1 MTRLKNLKTILN
13 TRPEHKL
20 LIACL
25 KSHMD
30 QKNAL
35 DIKELLTQK
44 IDWDYFHRIVA
55 LHGVL
60 PIIYTNLKNIAQD
73 SVPVK
78 EMNHLKEQYLANVQ
92 RNLILTGELLKI
104 MDLFESNG
112 IEAIPLKGPVFA
124 ESVYGSLSLRQFVDL
139 DILVH
144 KSNILKVKQLF
155 LEREYRLLAELE
167 PVEIEKYLISQ
178 YNFHFYNTQNNISIE
193 LHWDISSMND
203 HFQIDPNQLWDDVR
217 QVLISGKKV
226 LSFAPEN
233 LLLILCIHG
242 SRHNWK
248 RLKWICDVAKLIQVH
263 QKMDWNFIIEFA
275 KNTGSKRV
283 LMLGVFLAFDLLGV
297 HLPSAMIEGFR
308 SNRPVQSLAKKI
320 YKWQFTMI
328 DYDIHKT
335 PLFRILLR
343 ERIRDRIALLFL
355 YSKWLLSPNEIDRS
369 FILLPPLLSFLYFF
383 VRPIRLI
390 SQYGFGFVFSLKK
403 K

>member
-139 DILVH
+139 DILVRKKNVLKA
-144 KSNILKVKQLF
+144 KSLLLSNKYNLLKKI
-155 LEREYRLLAELE
+155 
-167 PVEIEKYLISQ
+167 EINEEVYLIER
-178 YNFHFYNTQNNISIE
+178 NDFEFLKEEGRIRVE
-193 LHWDISSMND
+193 LHWDIISKIY
-203 HFQIDPNQLWDDVR
+203 HFPLDLDKLWENTHK
-217 QVLISGKKV
+217 I
-226 LSFAPEN
+226 SFAGATVLNFSSED
-233 LLLILCIHG
+233 LFIIHCIHG
-242 SRHNWK
+242 TKHNWK
-248 RLKWICDVAKLIQVH
+248 RLKWICDISKLIEANPEVDLNCIL
-263 QKMDWNFIIEFA
+263 KLA
-275 KNTGSKRV
+275 KSIGGERV
-283 LMLGVFLAFDLLGV
+283 LSLGLFLANDLLGAQ
-297 HLPSAMIEGFR
+297 LPDQIKSLLQ
-308 SNRPVQSLAKKI
+308 SNRAVHSLAQQV
-320 YKWQFTMI
+320 YKWLFTMS
-328 DYDIHKT
+328 DYGTHKT
-335 PLFRILLR
+335 PLFRIKAR
-343 ERIRDRIALLFL
+343 ERYRDKIVILARNIYWVLA
-355 YSKWLLSPNEIDRS
+355 PNEKDRYFLSLPS
-369 FILLPPLLSFLYFF
+369 FLSFLYF
-383 VRPIRLI
+383 VVKPIRLI